1 MVVGKQE
8 ATNPVTTVASVCVEL
23 TRIGSVDQY
32 GLCIGYMQYKNLIKI
47 LPKG

>member
-1 MVVGKQE
+1 MVVGKQG
-8 ATNPVTTVASVCVEL
+8 ATNPVTPVASVCVAL

-32 GLCIGYMQYKNLIKI
+32 GLCIGYMQYKNIIKI